1 MISVEVLKSL
11 FDLYEQLKD
20 QNPKM
25 ANGIKNAITS
35 GVVDYFGTDEWPN
48 EYFGETANQDIK
60 KQPHARLPA
69 PWLREQAAEQVADNP
84 YIEEITYQPRPKF
97 AENELPL
104 DNLPT
109 DKVWRTGEGMVLTA
123 DEHEMAK
130 ADRKIDTLKS
140 IRARLNLGL
149 KEAKDLYETFYP
161 PQIGTPHNFGP
172 APQVRGDF
180 AEKIRKATVNIM
192 RERAIADGVM
202 EALTTEE
209 HVFAKNNRKIEA
221 IRSIRDRLHLGLKES
236 KDLYE
241 FYYPIKK

>member
-35 GVVDYFGTDEWPN
+35 GVVDYFGTDD

-69 PWLREQAAEQVADNP
+69 WLREQAADNP

-161 PQIGTPHNFGP
+161 PQIGTPHNFGTHDD
-172 APQVRGDF
+172 QGGF

-202 EALTTEE
+202 EVLTAEE
-209 HVFAKNNRKIEA
+209 HVFARNNRKIEA